1 MAVPVENFA
10 SFLKFYKQKL
20 TESKLD
26 FVIFGHI
33 GDAHLHANVLPKNAD
48 EMTRAKNL
56 YGRFVAQ
63 AVMLGGTVSAE
74 HGIGK
79 LKKHYLQVMFGERY
93 LNEMIEFKHAFDPNG
108 ILNRGNMFDEKF
120 N

>member
-1 MAVPVENFA
+1 M
-10 SFLKFYKQKL
+10 
-20 TESKLD
+20 
-26 FVIFGHI
+26 
-33 GDAHLHANVLPKNAD
+33 LPKTDA
-48 EMTRAKNL
+48 EAEKARHL

-63 AVMLGGTVSAE
+63 AVMLGGAVSAE

-93 LNEMIEFKHAFDPNG
+93 LNEMADLKCALDPNG
-108 ILNRGNMFDEKF
+108 ILGRGNIFDEKYLQ